1 MGGPLRSYD
10 EQVTDGSDQRRP
22 ALPSEDARAI
32 FAISP
37 FTRLARAHVFS
48 TAGDALF
55 AIGLAGTVFFDVE
68 LDSARW
74 EVALTLL
81 LTIAPFAVAAP
92 LIGPSLDRLRGG
104 RRWMIV
110 GTQAGRAITC
120 LLLVQQLDHLAFY
133 PLAFLMLVFGKS
145 YQIAKSAIVPTTV
158 RNDAELVEANSK
170 LSLIGGLSVAAAAIP
185 GGIFWQ
191 LGGSDWV
198 VGFAAVVFTVGA
210 IVSTRVPATL
220 VAEDPVD
227 DAERN
232 ELRGIGILLAASAM
246 GLLRGIV
253 GFLAFLLAFNFKGDG
268 IWKLAVVAVAAQAGF
283 LAGAALAPRLRKIAG
298 EERILIGVL
307 ITLVVTSTGAA
318 FTGGL
323 FVASLMSF
331 TVGAGSSVGKQAFD
345 AIVQRDAPDANRG
358 RSFARFETRF
368 QLLWVI
374 GALIPVV
381 TDIPTAPGFAVMAA
395 VAGFSAVSYW
405 MGLRSASM
413 QATEIVRR
421 QARQARRVGEE
432 NADEVLA
439 RHLGFESAASTQGR
453 VRREQ
458 PGPEAPDLPAT
469 REAGGGQQALD
480 FDPESVDGIAAAE
493 ADDDGAPTGD
503 DSDGP
508 DLDWHPEG

>member
-1 MGGPLRSYD
+1 M
-10 EQVTDGSDQRRP
+10 
-22 ALPSEDARAI
+22 RAV

-55 AIGLAGTVFFDVE
+55 AIGLAGTVFFDVD
-68 LDSARW
+68 LGAARW

-120 LLLVQQLDHLAFY
+120 ALLVQQLDNLLFY
-133 PLAFLMLVFGKS
+133 PLAFLMLVFGKG
-145 YQIAKSAIVPTTV
+145 YQIAKSALVPTTV

-185 GGIFWQ
+185 GGIFWK

-198 VGFAAVVFTVGA
+198 VGFAALIFAIGAVV
-210 IVSTRVPATL
+210 SMRVPSTA
-220 VAEDPVD
+220 VAEDPAD
-227 DAERN
+227 DAERA

-268 IWKLAVVAVAAQAGF
+268 VWKLVVVAIVAQVGF
-283 LAGAALAPRLRKIAG
+283 LVGAAAAPRLRRLA
-298 EERILIGVL
+298 EEEHILIGVL
-307 ITLVVTSTGAA
+307 LTLVVTSIGAA

-323 FVASLMSF
+323 FVASVMSF
-331 TVGAGSSVGKQAFD
+331 TVGAGSSAGKQAFD

-368 QLLWVI
+368 QLLWVV

-381 TDIPTAPGFAVMAA
+381 TTIPTAPGFAVMAA
-395 VAGFSAVSYW
+395 VAAFSAVSYW

-413 QATEIVRR
+413 QAAEIVRR
-421 QARQARRVGEE
+421 HARQERLVDEE
-432 NADEVLA
+432 NSDAELA
-439 RHLGFESAASTQGR
+439 RHLGFESAASAEGK
-453 VRREQ
+453 RRRSALPSE
-458 PGPEAPDLPAT
+458 PGEGPESKGAP
-469 REAGGGQQALD
+469 GGQQELD
-480 FDPESVDGIAAAE
+480 FDVGE
-493 ADDDGAPTGD
+493 DDHPGSRGAPGEE
-503 DSDGP
+503 GP
-508 DLDWHPEG
+508 DLDWNPDR